1 MVNQFLVGL
10 SLVVIVMAIARF
22 GRSSPPEAESE
33 PAVATT
39 GTRATDADSSR
50 RSSGGAE
57 ADARARETEAKMTD
71 DERFSLIV
79 SVMGAVPL
87 IGIPRDPRI
96 PADVMNM
103 SAGYTPGIARL
114 GVPAL
119 QSSDASMGI
128 TNPGY
133 RPDDKG
139 ATAFPSEILVGS
151 SFNPSLARRIGEA
164 IAREARVR
172 GFNIVL
178 GGGANLTSEV
188 RNGRNYEYYAED
200 PWDCR
205 DQTRATAVSIFCC
218 RPTTPVMF
226 LRAATT
232 SIGQPVIVRLLARG
246 RCL

>member
-39 GTRATDADSSR
+39 GTRAADADSSR

-96 PADVMNM
+96 PADVKNM

-114 GVPAL
+114 GIPAL

-133 RPDDKG
+133 RPDDKAPPHSHRKFSWARASTLYSRG
-139 ATAFPSEILVGS
+139 GLER
-151 SFNPSLARRIGEA
+151 PSLARRVCVA
-164 IAREARVR
+164 S
-172 GFNIVL
+172 
-178 GGGANLTSEV
+178 TSFSV
-188 RNGRNYEYYAED
+188 AE
-200 PWDCR
+200 R
-205 DQTRATAVSIFCC
+205 TSRAK
-218 RPTTPVMF
+218 
-226 LRAATT
+226 
-232 SIGQPVIVRLLARG
+232 
-246 RCL
+246 